1 MIGILKYLKGKEWCV
16 IFVCLAFV
24 TVQVF
29 LDLKIPDFMKE
40 ITMLVTTEGNTVN
53 EVLTEGV
60 YMLLC
65 ALGSLAS
72 SIFVGFMAAGI
83 AASFAARLRTLQFE
97 RVSDFSMNEIN
108 QFSTPSLIT
117 RSTNDVTQV
126 QMIIAV
132 GLQILIKA
140 PIMAVWAITKIM
152 GKSWQ
157 WTASTGV
164 AVAFLLLIITTI
176 IIFAMPKFKII
187 QKLTDNL
194 NSVTRENLT
203 GLRVV
208 RAYNAEDYQ
217 EEKFEKA
224 NDDLTK
230 TNLFTMRMMAIMMP
244 GITIV
249 SNGLNLAIYWI
260 GAYILDSAA
269 MVDKID
275 IFSNMVVFSSY
286 AMQVIMAFMM
296 MSMIFVL
303 MPRASVAAN
312 RICEVLKTETS
323 IKDGTKAEP
332 DENANGK
339 LEFRNVSFKYPD
351 ASEYVL
357 EDINFTANPGETI
370 AFIGS
375 TGSGKSSIVN
385 LVPRFYDATDGKVL
399 VDGTDVKEF
408 TLEALHNRIGYVP
421 QKAVLFSGTVDSNVA
436 YGDSTQVTYSEE
448 AVRKAVAIAQGTEF
462 VEKMNGEYQG
472 EISQGGANIS
482 GGQKQRLS
490 IARAVY
496 RDPEILI
503 FDDSF
508 SALDYKTD
516 RQLRSVLKTELA
528 GKTNIIVAQRIGTI
542 IDADKIMVIDKG
554 KIVGSGTHNELLKT
568 NEIYK
573 EIAYS
578 QLSKEELED
587 EQ

>member
-1 MIGILKYLKGKEWCV
+1 MLGILKYIKGKEWAV
-16 IFVCLAFV
+16 ICLCLVFI
-24 TVQVF
+24 TGQVF
-29 LDLKIPDFMKE
+29 LDLKIPDYMAE
-40 ITMLVTTEGNTVN
+40 VTTLVTTEGSTVSDIMH
-53 EVLTEGV
+53 EGM

-72 SIFVGFMAAGI
+72 SIIVGFMAAGT
-83 AASFAARLRTLQFE
+83 AASFAARLRSLQFE
-97 RVSDFSMNEIN
+97 KVSDFSMNEIN

-132 GLQILIKA
+132 GLQVLIKA

-157 WTASTGV
+157 WTATTGV
-164 AVAFLLLIITTI
+164 AVAFLLLIVTTI
-176 IIFAMPKFKII
+176 ILFAMPKFKII

-208 RAYNAEDYQ
+208 RAYNAEDYEQ
-217 EEKFEKA
+217 KKFEKA
-224 NDDLTK
+224 NDDLTS

-244 GITIV
+244 GMTVV

-260 GAYILDSAA
+260 GAYILNSAA
-269 MVDKID
+269 MADKIE

-286 AMQVIMAFMM
+286 AMQVIMSFMM

-303 MPRASVAAN
+303 LPRASVAAG
-312 RICEVLKTETS
+312 RIKEVLTTETT
-323 IKDGTKAEP
+323 IKDGAKTKS
-332 DENANGK
+332 DENVKGK
-339 LEFRNVSFKYPD
+339 LEFRDVCFKYPD
-351 ASEYVL
+351 ASEYVIK
-357 EDINFTANPGETI
+357 DINFTANPGETV

-385 LVPRFYDATDGKVL
+385 LIPRFYDTTDGQVL
-399 VDGTDVKEF
+399 VDGTDVREY
-408 TLEALHNRIGYVP
+408 TLETLHDKIGYVP
-421 QKAVLFSGTVDSNVA
+421 QKAIMFSGTVDSNVS
-436 YGDSTQVTYSEE
+436 YGDSNRVKYSED
-448 AVRKAVAIAQGTEF
+448 AVKKAVAIAQGTEF
-462 VEKMNGEYQG
+462 VEKMNGAYEG
-472 EISQGGANIS
+472 EIAQGGANIS

-490 IARAVY
+490 IARAIY
-496 RDPEILI
+496 RDPEILV

-516 RQLRSVLKTELA
+516 RKLRSVLHTELN

-542 IDADKIMVIDKG
+542 IDADKILVIDEG
-554 KIVGSGTHNELLKT
+554 EIVGEGTHKELLKT
-568 NEIYK
+568 CEVYR

-578 QLSKEELED
+578 QLSKEELEN

>member
-1 MIGILKYLKGKEWCV
+1 MIGILKYLKGKEWFV
-16 IFVCLAFV
+16 IFVCLVFI

-29 LDLKIPDFMKE
+29 LDLKIPDFMAE
-40 ITMLVTTEGNTVN
+40 VTRLVTTEGNTVA
-53 EVLTEGV
+53 EVLHEGI

-65 ALGSLAS
+65 AFGSLVS

-83 AASFAARLRTLQFE
+83 AASFAARLRSLQFE
-97 RVSDFSMNEIN
+97 RVSDFSMSEIN
-108 QFSTPSLIT
+108 KFSTPSLIT

-132 GLQILIKA
+132 GLQVLIKA

-157 WTASTGV
+157 WTLTTGI
-164 AVAFLLLIITTI
+164 AVAFLLLVITVI

-187 QKLTDNL
+187 QRLTDNL

-217 EEKFEKA
+217 EDKFENA
-224 NDDLTK
+224 NTDLTK

-244 GITIV
+244 GMTIV

-260 GAYILDSAA
+260 GAYILDGAA
-269 MVDKID
+269 MADKID

-286 AMQVIMAFMM
+286 AMQVIMSFMM

-303 MPRASVAAN
+303 MPRASVAAG
-312 RICEVLKTETS
+312 RIHEVLNTETS
-323 IKDGTKAEP
+323 IKGGTKTES
-332 DENANGK
+332 DEKIKGK
-339 LEFRNVSFKYPD
+339 LEFKNVSFKYPD
-351 ASEYVL
+351 AAENVL
-357 EDINFTANPGETI
+357 EGISFTANPGETV
-370 AFIGS
+370 ALIGS

-385 LVPRFYDATDGKVL
+385 LIPRFYDVTDGEIL
-399 VDGTDVKEF
+399 LDGTDVREY
-408 TLEALHNRIGYVP
+408 TLDALHERIGYVP
-421 QKAVLFSGTVDSNVA
+421 QKAVMFTGTVDFNVS
-436 YGDSTQVTYSEE
+436 YGESRRQEYSEE
-448 AVRKAVAIAQGTEF
+448 AVRKAVGIAQGTEF
-462 VEKMNGEYQG
+462 VEKMSGGYRG

-496 RDPEILI
+496 RDPEVLI

-516 RQLRSVLKTELA
+516 RKLRSVLKTELA

-554 KIVGSGTHNELLKT
+554 KVVGTGTHKELLKT

-587 EQ
+587 E